1 MVSRLIVV
9 KAAYDAEAAVWFVE
23 SSDLAGVNAEA
34 RSIEELLDKLPGVI
48 LDLLEEE
55 GPIEDG
61 DLDVPI
67 ELVAHASTRV
77 RRSNAARGLR

>member
-48 LDLLEEE
+48 LGLLEEVV
-55 GPIEDG
+55 PIVDG
-61 DLDVPI
+61 DLGVPI
-67 ELVAHASTRV
+67 EVVSHASARV
-77 RRSNAARGLR
+77 RRRTAA